1 MEANK
6 DNLDKKSRPASF
18 IKLAMRNM
26 VKKGN
31 KSLSHFLITFIALI
45 GFLLLVATL
54 AKPNLPA

>member
-1 MEANK
+1 MESNK

-31 KSLSHFLITFIALI
+31 KSLSHFLSTFISLI
-45 GFLLLVATL
+45 GLLLLVATL

>member
-1 MEANK
+1 MESNK

-54 AKPNLPA
+54 AKPTLPA

>member
-1 MEANK
+1 MESNK

-31 KSLSHFLITFIALI
+31 KSLSHFLITFISLI
-45 GFLLLVATL
+45 GLLLLVATL

>member
-1 MEANK
+1 MESNK

-31 KSLSHFLITFIALI
+31 KSLSHFFITFIALI
-45 GFLLLVATL
+45 GCLLLLATL
-54 AKPNLPA
+54 AKPTLPA

>member
-1 MEANK
+1 MESNK
-6 DNLDKKSRPASF
+6 DNLDKKSPPASF

-45 GFLLLVATL
+45 GLLLLVATL
-54 AKPNLPA
+54 AKPNLPV